1 MTKFLALRPLWMPVE
16 FVRETTPLASS
27 SKAGTLCNTGL
38 TVKLCLSLLIVCL
51 NMLGG
56 VH

>member
-38 TVKLCLSLLIVCL
+38 TVRLCLSLLIVCL